1 MPQSTGLDS
10 AAPGR
15 IEHGH
20 MLGQTTTMAWA
31 QISWARRALA
41 AFTSAC
47 LAFALGGCATPA
59 EAEAAAEVR
68 PADAIPGPA
77 LWALRDEDTTIYL
90 FGTVHVLPEGLDWFD
105 ARLARTFTAAD
116 EIVTE
121 IDTTDVAAVNAAIL
135 GAAPL
140 EDGGNLRELM
150 ALQDRIEFEA
160 ALTQIDLPPNALDG
174 YAPWYAAIVMSL
186 GPLRNAGFDPD
197 SGVEAQL
204 TDRAMGKRH
213 VALETIDQQVQMF
226 AGMELPHQLSYLDG
240 AAEGVA
246 EVLPT
251 VNTMIS
257 QWRVGDVQG
266 LGATLNDDLDDEYLT
281 TRLLINRNMNWAGW
295 IHRRMAQPGTVFVA
309 VGAGH
314 LAGPGSVQ
322 DQLAARGLTVTRVWK

>member
-1 MPQSTGLDS
+1 MTRSGLGS
-10 AAPGR
+10 Q
-15 IEHGH
+15 
-20 MLGQTTTMAWA
+20 LGKAMATL
-31 QISWARRALA
+31 ALA
-41 AFTSAC
+41 C
-47 LAFALGGCATPA
+47 LPLALGACATPA
-59 EAEAAAEVR
+59 EAEAAANVDDVR

-77 LWALRDEDTTIYL
+77 LWELRDEDTTIYL
-90 FGTVHVLPEGLDWFD
+90 FGTVHVLPEGLDWYD
-105 ARLARTFTAAD
+105 ARLARTFTSAD

-121 IDTTDVAAVNAAIL
+121 IDTTDVAGVSAAIL

-140 EDGGNLRELM
+140 AAGGNLRELM
-150 ALQDRIEFEA
+150 TPENRVQFEA
-160 ALTQIDLPPNALDG
+160 ALTHIGLPPNALDA
-174 YAPWYAAIVMSL
+174 YEPWYAAIVMSL
-186 GPLRNAGFDPD
+186 GPLQSAGFDPD

-204 TDRAMGKRH
+204 TERAIGKRH

-226 AGMELPHQLSYLDG
+226 DGMEQVHQLAYLDA
-240 AAEGVA
+240 AAEGVD

-257 QWRVGDVQG
+257 QWRAGDVSQ
-266 LGATLNDDLDDEYLT
+266 LGQTLNDDLDDEYLT

-322 DQLAARGLTVTRVWK
+322 DQLAARGLTVSRIWK